1 VKVSAIVVTRGDVP
15 LEPIL
20 ATFREVDRIDD
31 VVVWDNSKAPGD
43 LMTWG
48 RHYAARYGA
57 RHPVIYSQDDD
68 LVHTPDNINRILDAY
83 RPDTLTGCMWPEWS
97 AGARRQ
103 GIANGYD
110 DLVFPGSGSVYDYHT
125 AHKAARAYLEHYPYD
140 DFFRLW
146 CDAIIGVLA
155 PTVRLDIRFDTLPAA
170 HGPGRMA
177 TLPKAKELK
186 REAIERARRIRDE
199 EA

>member
-1 VKVSAIVVTRGDVP
+1 

-20 ATFREVDRIDD
+20 ATFQEVDRIDD
-31 VVVWDNSKAPGD
+31 VIVWDNSERHN

-48 RHYAARYGA
+48 RHEAIREA
-57 RHPVIYSQDDD
+57 RHRVIYSQDDD

-83 RPDTLTGCMWPEWS
+83 QPGTLTGCMWPEWS

-110 DLVFPGSGSVYDYHT
+110 DLVFPGSGSVYDWPIPHRT
-125 AHKAARAYLEHYPYD
+125 AARYLHHYPAD

-155 PTVRLDIRFDTLPAA
+155 STVQLDIRFDMLPAA
-170 HGPGRMA
+170 LGPGRMA
-177 TLPKAKELK
+177 TMPGAARNK
-186 REAIERARRIRDE
+186 REAIVRARRVRD
-199 EA
+199 AR